1 MSDNQKIQDYAQQF
15 KTELEQA
22 LTCGDFSGLNQLVQ
36 DTVGQAVAGAA
47 EQVSKAAQ
55 AAQAAQEKSAAT
67 QQKSAVQQKSVAQER
82 SAAAQKS
89 AARQNQQKSTAQQTR
104 SKYDFRTESTGAR
117 GAAVH
122 TTAHD
127 ARSKYD
133 FRTERTTARR
143 PVLLKKTG
151 NVAGTLFQVF
161 GGIGTGMFGIPALVF
176 IILYIVMHSGSML
189 GLAVLFLMLAAGSV
203 VMLGSGGR
211 IKERL
216 ARAHRYLELC
226 GKNGYINIDQIAQ
239 QMGRKE
245 KAVVKELKKLIGNGT
260 FPQGHLDRQ
269 QKCFMLTDQA
279 YEEYQTVYNRQQEYL
294 AQSGASGGNDTQD
307 ASSRGSGAKQ
317 AQEKAAKEKEL
328 TPQQKQLAEVIEEGQ
343 TYIRQIREKN
353 DAIPGEV
360 ISQKLWRMESLL
372 QEIFDN
378 LEKMPEQLP
387 KMQRLMHYYLPTTLK
402 LVTAYEQFDSMSV
415 QGEEVLDAKKEIENT
430 IDTINDA
437 FGELLNK
444 LFADTAMDVTTDAQ
458 VLKTML
464 AKEGLVEG
472 EL

>member
-22 LTCGDFSGLNQLVQ
+22 LTSGDFSGLNQLVN

-55 AAQAAQEKSAAT
+55 AAQAAQERSAAQQKSAAT
-67 QQKSAVQQKSVAQER
+67 QQKST
-82 SAAAQKS
+82 
-89 AARQNQQKSTAQQTR
+89 ARQKSTAQQTR

-143 PVLLKKTG
+143 PVLFKKTG